1 MINEKWLSYVC
12 LFIGLS
18 FPFVI
23 VKELA
28 YFHEAD
34 IWTFISWSDYWAHG
48 PREVYSNC
56 KTCNYPI
63 LGLLVTG
70 GLISLLKVFNVSS
83 HQEIYQ
89 YYRYFLAIGDAF
101 VFLLNIVLI
110 RLLKIPYAIFVAL
123 LIALLPS
130 SWAGSALWGQI
141 DGIVQ
146 VWILLSLIGFLLSVK
161 NVIEDIDSEHFY
173 KGLTYF
179 SLGVISTVFGILTK
193 QLFVVSIPTIL
204 LLWMLNQY
212 LILRKYGIRSF
223 ARVILVNVF
232 SLFILVLP
240 DLYFRF
246 PYEFRDHLN
255 YIFIGGGSGN
265 ISWKYISW
273 NGVNI
278 WNLLGWKQLTPSTQT
293 YWGPLSPLNSGIAL
307 FLFYLLALYIP
318 LALKSLKITSKLDA
332 LMDSWPV
339 IAALFVFSAGLVYLG
354 FNVMVPG
361 THERYMFHSY
371 PFLIISIIYFWYERR
386 ILSFRWL
393 IYVSICAFA
402 YGTFVLKMIGLN
414 LPLLF
419 VFQNHFFQ
427 IVIHIVLLVLL
438 TAAWFRLCM
447 QPIKS
452 QSFHQID

>member
-1 MINEKWLSYVC
+1 MIKEKWLSYLC
-12 LFIGLS
+12 AFIGVC

-34 IWTFISWSDYWAHG
+34 IWTFISWSEYWAHG
-48 PREVYSNC
+48 ARDVYSNC

-63 LGLLVTG
+63 LGLLATG
-70 GLISLLKVFNVSS
+70 GLISLLKEFNLGS
-83 HQEIYQ
+83 HQDIYQ

-101 VFLLNIVLI
+101 VFLLNFALI
-110 RLLKIPYAIFVAL
+110 RLLKIPNAIFVAL

-130 SWAGSALWGQI
+130 SWAGSALWGQT

-146 VWILLSLIGFLLSVK
+146 IWILLSLIGFLLSVK
-161 NVIEDIDSEHFY
+161 NIIEDVDGKHFY
-173 KGLTYF
+173 KELTYF
-179 SLGVISTVFGILTK
+179 SLGVMSAVFGILTK
-193 QLFVVSIPTIL
+193 QLFAVAIPTLL
-204 LLWMLNQY
+204 LLWVLNQH
-212 LILRKYGIRSF
+212 LILRKYGIKSF
-223 ARVILVNVF
+223 AKVILVNVF
-232 SLFILVLP
+232 FLLILVSP

-246 PYEFRDHLN
+246 PYDFRDHLN
-255 YIFIGGGSGN
+255 YIFFGGGSGN

-278 WNLLGWKQLTPSTQT
+278 WNLLGWKQLTPSTRT
-293 YWGPLSPLNSGIAL
+293 YWGPLSPINSGIAL
-307 FLFYLLALYIP
+307 FIFYVFALYIP
-318 LALKSLKITSKLDA
+318 LSLKSLKSTSKADPLR
-332 LMDSWPV
+332 DSWRV
-339 IAALFVFSAGLVYLG
+339 LAALFIFSLGLVYLG
-354 FNVMVPG
+354 FNVLVPG

-386 ILSFRWL
+386 MLSLRWVV
-393 IYVSICAFA
+393 YVSLCAFA
-402 YGTFVLKMIGLN
+402 YGTFILKMIGLN

-427 IVIHIVLLVLL
+427 IVIHLVLLVLL
-438 TAAWFRLCM
+438 TDAWFRLCM

-452 QSFHQID
+452 